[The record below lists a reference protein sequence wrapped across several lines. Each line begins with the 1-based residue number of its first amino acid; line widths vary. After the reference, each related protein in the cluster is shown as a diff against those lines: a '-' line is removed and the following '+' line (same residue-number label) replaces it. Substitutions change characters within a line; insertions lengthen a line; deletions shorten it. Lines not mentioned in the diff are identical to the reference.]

1 MDWIVGAE
9 LDADAVDAVPLV
21 RRGCVAFTLEDV
33 AQMATAV
40 GTDDLGADHA
50 QGTVGVS
57 RHRAGDGI
65 EEGRPATARL
75 ELVAGFV
82 ERCSATGATVDAR
95 GRHVLIV
102 LAGVRGFGALS
113 PQHTELLCDVIE
125 LDQRDHSSIARED
138 EDSRAVRATG
148 APLLRTARHSSSL
161 FIVGYDTMFRDDDEV
176 PNSEPR
182 KGSVGI
188 DLTVCLESW
197 LGRWPAVGSMVN
209 GSLAAV

>member
-82 ERCSATGATVDAR
+82 ERCSATGATV
-95 GRHVLIV
+95 
-102 LAGVRGFGALS
+102 
-113 PQHTELLCDVIE
+113 
-125 LDQRDHSSIARED
+125 
-138 EDSRAVRATG
+138 
-148 APLLRTARHSSSL
+148 
-161 FIVGYDTMFRDDDEV
+161 
-176 PNSEPR
+176 EPEE
-182 KGSVGI
+182 GM
-188 DLTVCLESW
+188 C
-197 LGRWPAVGSMVN
+197 
-209 GSLAAV
+209 